1 MKRKNIKFKLIWT
14 YLKEDKGFIIL
25 YILLFLL
32 AYIPPF
38 LIPVFSGYALQNLVD
53 RNFANFLLNLLFLS
67 GIGLFSYTII
77 RVPLEHLYVYLEIK
91 FMKNISRDL
100 YHKID
105 NLLSIAFEEIGV
117 G

>member
-14 YLKEDKGFIIL
+14 YLKDDKGFIIL

-53 RNFANFLLNLLFLS
+53 RNFA
-67 GIGLFSYTII
+67 
-77 RVPLEHLYVYLEIK
+77 K
-91 FMKNISRDL
+91 F
-100 YHKID
+100 
-105 NLLSIAFEEIGV
+105 FF
-117 G
+117 